1 MPLPNRVQTPPW
13 SQYMP
18 DAMNVLDGIADLSS
32 EFLLIKL
39 HLRWTD
45 RRLVRASPATGGRDR
60 PTLLPGTTETYLNQL
75 KRKAFM
81 EDPVNAGST
90 GQFISVDLVSR
101 TFDALLEV
109 NCKLLDHPVWERGVA

>member
-1 MPLPNRVQTPPW
+1 
-13 SQYMP
+13 MP
-18 DAMNVLDGIADLSS
+18 DAMNVLNGIADLSS

-45 RRLVRASPATGGRDR
+45 GKLVMASPAPGGGDR
-60 PTLLPGTTETYLNQL
+60 ATLLPGTTVPYLNQL

-90 GQFISVDLVSR
+90 GQFVSVDLVSR

>member
-1 MPLPNRVQTPPW
+1 MP
-13 SQYMP
+13 
-18 DAMNVLDGIADLSS
+18 
-32 EFLLIKL
+32 
-39 HLRWTD
+39 
-45 RRLVRASPATGGRDR
+45 
-60 PTLLPGTTETYLNQL
+60 YLNQL

-90 GQFISVDLVSR
+90 GQFVSVDLVSR